1 MEKKTLFLIT
11 ALFAFCLVVLS
22 CQGKES
28 GTAQGRLEVVTTLFP
43 LYDFARNVCGDRAEV
58 SLLLPPGVE
67 PHSFEP
73 KPADVVRLSR
83 AGVFIYTGPDME
95 PWAEDILKGTKNPGL
110 QVIRADQGV
119 RPGPRQS
126 PHDGERGARHHDHGH
141 SADASDPHIWLD
153 FDNAMRMVDNIRDGL
168 IRKDPAGRENY
179 ERNAAVYREKLRDLD
194 NRYRQGLKSC
204 RVRTIISGGHSAFSY
219 LARRYGLDYVS
230 VYGFSPDAEPTP
242 GNLARVTRTLKTKG
256 SRYLFYEEL
265 MDPRVART
273 IASETG
279 ASPIRLHGA
288 HNLTRDE
295 LERGDTFIG
304 LMDRNLEQLKTGLE
318 CP

>member
-1 MEKKTLFLIT
+1 MEKKTPFLLF
-11 ALFAFCLVVLS
+11 ALFAFCLLVIS

-43 LYDFARNVCGDRAEV
+43 LYDFARNVCGGRAEV
-58 SLLLPPGVE
+58 SLLLPPGME
-67 PHSFEP
+67 PHSYEP

-83 AGVFIYTGPDME
+83 AGVFVYTGPDME
-95 PWAEDILKGTKNPGL
+95 PWAEDILKGTRNPGL
-110 QVIRADQGV
+110 QVIRADQGTH
-119 RPGPRQS
+119 PGPKPPPRVSGQ
-126 PHDGERGARHHDHGH
+126 GARHREHDH
-141 SADASDPHIWLD
+141 ATDASDPHIWLD

-168 IRKDPAGRENY
+168 IRKDPAGREVY
-179 ERNAAVYREKLRDLD
+179 ERNAQAYNEKLRDLD
-194 NRYRQGLKSC
+194 NRYRENLKGC

-219 LARRYGLDYVS
+219 LARRFGFDYVS

-242 GNLARVTRTLKTKG
+242 GRLARVTRTLRATG
-256 SRYLFYEEL
+256 SRHLFYEEL
-265 MDPRVART
+265 IDPRVART

-279 ASPIRLHGA
+279 ASLVRLHGA

-295 LERGDTFIG
+295 LERGETFIG
-304 LMDRNLEQLKTGLE
+304 LMNRNLEQLKIGLE